1 VVEKEYP
8 LRYYGGAYDQELLDG
23 LLKVEKMKKLVGF
36 CRYCSEGPGMAG
48 DWNVED
54 YPGLSRDHARVCRAL
69 LVLAENLGVLNY
81 EE

>member
-1 VVEKEYP
+1 
-8 LRYYGGAYDQELLDG
+8 
-23 LLKVEKMKKLVGF
+23 
-36 CRYCSEGPGMAG
+36 MAG

-54 YPGLSRDHARVCRAL
+54 YPGLSRDHARVRRAL